1 MKDPGLVK
9 QLAED
14 YRKATLDPKTA
25 AILEYAERITRDA
38 ASLTQA
44 NITRLRERGLSDE
57 EILHAATI
65 ASYFNYINR
74 ISDALGVELEA
85 HGGSADA

>member
-1 MKDPGLVK
+1 M
-9 QLAED
+9 
-14 YRKATLDPKTA
+14 

-38 ASLTQA
+38 ASM
-44 NITRLRERGLSDE
+44 TRDDLRGLRERGVTDE
-57 EILHAATI
+57 GILHAAAI